1 MPITDAGSAQTGSY
15 PSTTPTGRC
24 AATGTLIAPG
34 EAYIATLV
42 REVGVP
48 GLRRLDF
55 SADAWAAGVTLPS
68 AEVFASWRARGGQR
82 DQRPD
87 PVLGDEQLA
96 AMFLDTEETGDP
108 RHLRFRYLLA
118 LLLIRRRIYRVVGTH
133 KAEGAAVLHLVRR
146 GEGGGETTPIRVV
159 DPGLD
164 ESSLEEML
172 EQVGAVLAGQA

>member
-1 MPITDAGSAQTGSY
+1 MPITDAGSAQAGSY
-15 PSTTPTGRC
+15 PTTTPTGRC
-24 AATGTLIAPG
+24 AATGTLIGPG
-34 EAYIATLV
+34 QAYIATLV
-42 REVGVP
+42 REAGVP

-55 SADAWAAGVTLPS
+55 SLDAWAAGVSQPS

-96 AMFLDTEETGDP
+96 AIFHDMEEAGDQ

-118 LLLIRRRIYRVVGTH
+118 LLLIRRRLYRVVGTD
-133 KAEGAAVLHLVRR
+133 KDEGKSVLQLVRR

-172 EQVGAVLAGQA
+172 EQVGAVLAGQG